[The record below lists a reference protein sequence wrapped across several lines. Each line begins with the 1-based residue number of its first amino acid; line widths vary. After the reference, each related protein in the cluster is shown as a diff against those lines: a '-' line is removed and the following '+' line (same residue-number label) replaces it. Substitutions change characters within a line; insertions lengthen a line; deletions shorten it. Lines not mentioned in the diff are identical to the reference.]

1 VVVVSPAVAIRE
13 HSRKQ
18 PFGLL
23 ADTPRKLE
31 ELAQLQHIGTSAALE
46 DLLVL
51 AHGELVVGER
61 CANPRF
67 IARLK
72 QLANRG
78 ELEHARAELRTSYS
92 LEPYIVNV
100 IRELRNG
107 LQLPRRDLV
116 VEYVIQAAWDE
127 KPNDDG
133 GGDKLTR
140 HRRAASHN
148 LHPRLPAAPAA
159 LTRTP
164 LPGQLRLLKVEE
176 HTE

>member
-1 VVVVSPAVAIRE
+1 MSSVAAAQ

-31 ELAQLQHIGTSAALE
+31 EVAELKHVSPSMALE

-61 CANPRF
+61 CANARF

-72 QLANRG
+72 VLANPVGRG
-78 ELEHARAELRTSYS
+78 HARAELRTSYL
-92 LEPYIVNV
+92 LEPYMVNV
-100 IRELRNG
+100 IRELRNE
-107 LQLPRRDLV
+107 LLLPRRDLV

-127 KPNDDG
+127 KPEDDG
-133 GGDKLTR
+133 SGDKLAR
-140 HRRAASHN
+140 RRRAASHN
-148 LHPRLPAAPAA
+148 LHPRSLAPAVPAA
-159 LTRTP
+159 LIRTP
-164 LPGQLRLLKVEE
+164 LPGQLRLLKEE
-176 HTE
+176 HSE

>member
-1 VVVVSPAVAIRE
+1 MSSVAP
-13 HSRKQ
+13 SRSRRQPQ

-23 ADTPRKLE
+23 AETPGKLQE
-31 ELAQLQHIGTSAALE
+31 VAALADLSPSLAIE

-72 QLANRG
+72 ELAGRG
-78 ELEHARAELRTSYS
+78 PLEHARAEMRTSYL
-92 LEPYIVNV
+92 LEPYMVNV
-100 IRELRNG
+100 IRELRNQ

-133 GGDKLTR
+133 GGDKLA
-140 HRRAASHN
+140 RRRRVASCN
-148 LHPRLPAAPAA
+148 LHY
-159 LTRTP
+159 
-164 LPGQLRLLKVEE
+164 GN
-176 HTE
+176 